1 MNRRDFLKSLAAAAG
16 SAAFAQSALA
26 AIPAPAESNVV
37 GYGWEAAGNGWYR
50 IWQTVRG
57 NMSDGFSL
65 SFGDEGLHL
74 TPESRSQVQQSEVD
88 EITFSCYVKGPAV
101 QPAITRAEIWAEDK
115 GDDWLVKSTLPVE
128 IGPVPT
134 KYIKTKG
141 NT

>member
-37 GYGWEAAGNGWYR
+37 GYGWDAAGNGWYR
-50 IWQTVRG
+50 IWKIVRG
-57 NMSDGFSL
+57 NMSNGFSL

-74 TPESRSQVQQSEVD
+74 TPESRAKVQQSTVD
-88 EITFSCYVKGPAV
+88 EIMFSCYVKGPDV
-101 QPAITRAEIWAEDK
+101 QPVIARAEIWAEDK
-115 GDDWLVKSTLPVE
+115 GDDWLVKNTLPVE

-134 KYIKTKG
+134 VIVLEMKR
-141 NT
+141 